1 MAKRLLQMLLFITA
15 SMAIVLILYS
25 PMILFNGNNANEIR
39 LIFAEQT
46 ISPQRLFISSWRNV
60 KSMYFDEAL
69 NNQNWDRWKYKYLS
83 KIKTND
89 DVTVAI
95 NTMIASL
102 DDPYSKFFNK
112 KEYTL
117 QETFIRNNLDKKQ
130 SLIDKIRKDYEGVTV
145 EVETIAG
152 IATKAKVCANSKFF
166 PNPKVGDEII
176 NINGYNI
183 NGLEINSA
191 INLIRGTQSYL
202 ATVKVLRNNEIM
214 TLTLPRGCLSPRK
227 IFCKKLDNNIIQVFI
242 YTFMGKNMPRM
253 FEEEIKKYPDAKSFI
268 IDLRGDAGGQALN
281 GLFIAEKLLEGNKN
295 LISIKYRN
303 GSIIPIKS
311 EKRTILDPKIPIVVL
326 VDRRTASASEILAGI
341 LQKNNRAIVV
351 GEETYGKNAIQQIIP
366 LPNNTCLNL
375 TTSYYSFGDD
385 FDKEASKVTPDY
397 IVKTYS
403 KDIIKGKD
411 APLEKAISIISKI

>member
-25 PMILFNGNNANEIR
+25 PMILFNGDNGNEIR
-39 LIFAEQT
+39 SIFAEQT
-46 ISPQRLFISSWRNV
+46 ISPQRLFISSWRNI
-60 KSMYFDEAL
+60 KSMYFDSSL
-69 NNQNWDRWKYKYLS
+69 NNQDWDRWKYKYLS
-83 KIKTND
+83 KIKTDD

-117 QETFIRNNLDKKQ
+117 QETFIRNHLDKKQ

-145 EVETIAG
+145 EIETIAG

-253 FEEEIKKYPDAKSFI
+253 FEAEIKKYPDAKGFI

-281 GLFIAEKLLEGNKN
+281 GLFIAEKLLKENQD

-311 EKRTILDPKIPIVVL
+311 EKRTIIDQNIPVVIL
-326 VDRRTASASEILAGI
+326 VDKRTASASEILAGI

-351 GEETYGKNAIQQIIP
+351 GEETYGKNAMQQIIP

-385 FDKEASKVTPDY
+385 FDKKASKVTPDF